1 VEQRLLTA
9 IHVRFG
15 LPPALPAEVL
25 AILKAADHGSAF
37 LEATIL
43 AGFSV
48 AEARRLFGPRPAL
61 PAAVEKDY
69 LTPWPAETAKRRFL
83 ERFAMLAGG

>member
-1 VEQRLLTA
+1 MHSAAASNARANADT
-9 IHVRFG
+9 
-15 LPPALPAEVL
+15 
-25 AILKAADHGSAF
+25 KAMVAGYV
-37 LEATIL
+37 

-83 ERFAMLAGG
+83 ERFATLAEA

>member
-1 VEQRLLTA
+1 
-9 IHVRFG
+9 
-15 LPPALPAEVL
+15 
-25 AILKAADHGSAF
+25 

-43 AGFSV
+43 DGFSV

-83 ERFAMLAGG
+83 ERFAALAEE